1 MGAAVADTHQS
12 TDRYALRAVT
22 TRQLLAEAA
31 DRGDA
36 AGNADLEYNAQL
48 LIEALPEEVLNGT
61 GRAERRP

>member
-1 MGAAVADTHQS
+1 MADRHES
-12 TDRYALRAVT
+12 TERDTLRAVT

-31 DRGDA
+31 DRGEA

-61 GRAERRP
+61 GHSERRR